1 MGLYAIT
8 ININNKAI
16 QSTKTIYLRKFLIQN
31 GIDYEIVNNP
41 FGFGNENMIVLYN
54 MKKLVNVIQIM
65 PGDKIEQFDLN

>member
-1 MGLYAIT
+1 LYAIT